1 MLFRS
6 EFEKLTVVHVKVA
19 EFFLRNI
26 LKYQTATNLAEKYFS
41 KSQNMILASG
51 ENFPD
56 AVSAGPLATWLE
68 GPILLSAKGSIENQT
83 LNLIRDKADK
93 LIIIGGQNAI
103 SKELEKFIVTIT
115 N

>member
-1 MLFRS
+1 MEDKINSLS
-6 EFEKLTVVHVKVA
+6 NVK
-19 EFFLRNI
+19 EIERIKGLNR
-26 LKYQTATNLAEKYFS
+26 YQTAANLAEKYFPKS
-41 KSQNMILASG
+41 KNMILTSG